1 MYYAR
6 GNGQLETVAEFTHP
20 QFVKWERTVMNSPV
34 DALCSCLLTIFFR
47 AQNSETGE
55 LVRRISAELTC

>member
-6 GNGQLETVAEFTHP
+6 GNGQLETDAEFTHP
-20 QFVKWERTVMNSPV
+20 RFVKWERTVMNSSV
-34 DALCSCLLTIFFR
+34 EVLCSCLLTIFFR
-47 AQNSETGE
+47 AEKSETGE